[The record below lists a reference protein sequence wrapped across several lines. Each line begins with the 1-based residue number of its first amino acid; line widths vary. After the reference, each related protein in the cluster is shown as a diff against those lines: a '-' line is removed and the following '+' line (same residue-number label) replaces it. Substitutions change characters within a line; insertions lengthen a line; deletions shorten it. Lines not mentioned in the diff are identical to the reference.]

1 MQSID
6 TVFKAQ
12 QARSLSLRNSTAK
25 TRKSKLQLLLKNFL
39 EMEDEVLSALSSDL
53 GKSKTEALLAEIY
66 GVKAEANFAIKNV
79 NSWMKTKRVASPL
92 AISFSKSWVKPE
104 PKGNVLIISP
114 WNYPIM
120 LCLNPLIAA
129 ISSGNTAVIK
139 PSELTPA
146 SGKLVKKL
154 IEKTFSSDEVAVFL
168 GEKEV
173 AQKLLNLP
181 FNHIMFT
188 GSPRVGKLVME
199 AASKHLAGVTLELG
213 GKSPVIIDKHANIK
227 DAAWKISFFKFAN
240 AGQTCT
246 APDYILCHESVHDDL
261 VSALQKNMAQFFSQG
276 IDAAT
281 KDYCSI
287 ANKHHFNRLKE
298 ALQGAV
304 SGGAEIAC
312 GGETSQE
319 GLYFSPAVLTDV
331 SYDNPIMQDEIFGPI
346 LPIVKVKNLEESI
359 NYVNSNEKPLAL
371 YLFSNK
377 TSVQNR
383 VLKNTSSG
391 GMVINDCVLHHMNP
405 NLPFGGINNSGVG
418 SYHGKFGFDAF
429 SHQKAVLKSSSLSP
443 FKIML
448 PPYTKTKESLANL
461 IKKYF

>member
-12 QARSLSLRNSTAK
+12 QLKGVSLRNSSFK
-25 TRKSKLQLLLKNFL
+25 ERRSKLQLLLKNFL
-39 EMEDEVLSALSSDL
+39 DMEEEALAALAKDL
-53 GKSKTEALLAEIY
+53 GKSKTEALLAEVY
-66 GVKAEANFAIKNV
+66 GVKAEASFAIKNIKD
-79 NSWMKTKRVASPL
+79 WMKTKRVASPL

-104 PKGNVLIISP
+104 PKGNILIISP

-120 LCLNPLIAA
+120 LCLNPLIATL
-129 ISSGNTAVIK
+129 SSGNTAIIK

-146 SGKLVKKL
+146 SGEFVKKL
-154 IEKTFSSDEVAVFL
+154 IEKTFLPDEVAVFL
-168 GEKEV
+168 GEKDV
-173 AQKLLNLP
+173 AEKLLDLP

-188 GSPRVGKLVME
+188 GSPRVGKLVMK

-246 APDYILCHESVHDDL
+246 APDYILCDEAVHGRL
-261 VSALQKNMAQFFSQG
+261 VSALQKNMSQFFSGG
-276 IDAAT
+276 IDASK

-287 ANKHHFNRLKE
+287 ANKHHFNRLKTSLE
-298 ALQGAV
+298 DAV
-304 SGGAEIAC
+304 SEGAEIAY
-312 GGETSQE
+312 GGKTSKDD
-319 GLYFSPAVLTDV
+319 LYFSPAVLTGV
-331 SYDNPIMQDEIFGPI
+331 NYDNPIMQEEIFGPI

-359 NYVNSNEKPLAL
+359 DYVNKNEKPLAL

-377 TSVQNR
+377 PSIHDK

-429 SHQKAVLKSSSLSP
+429 SHHKAVLKSSSLSP

>member
-1 MQSID
+1 M
-6 TVFKAQ
+6 
-12 QARSLSLRNSTAK
+12 
-25 TRKSKLQLLLKNFL
+25 
-39 EMEDEVLSALSSDL
+39 
-53 GKSKTEALLAEIY
+53 
-66 GVKAEANFAIKNV
+66 
-79 NSWMKTKRVASPL
+79 
-92 AISFSKSWVKPE
+92 
-104 PKGNVLIISP
+104 
-114 WNYPIM
+114 
-120 LCLNPLIAA
+120 
-129 ISSGNTAVIK
+129 
-139 PSELTPA
+139 
-146 SGKLVKKL
+146 
-154 IEKTFSSDEVAVFL
+154 
-168 GEKEV
+168 
-173 AQKLLNLP
+173 
-181 FNHIMFT
+181 
-188 GSPRVGKLVME
+188 
-199 AASKHLAGVTLELG
+199 
-213 GKSPVIIDKHANIK
+213 
-227 DAAWKISFFKFAN
+227 
-240 AGQTCT
+240 
-246 APDYILCHESVHDDL
+246 CHESVHDDL